1 MCGVLLQRGRV
12 LILSTLVPIF
22 VLFSNMESILIMFS
36 QDPLVA
42 KFAKQY
48 LMVAFPKLVLAGLM
62 DCHRRWLNSF
72 AKNHIPMICSLVSV
86 PFHYL
91 WCYIFVV
98 YFDLELV
105 GIGIAGAVSL
115 GIQNLFLQVYTYFSE
130 ELKYTATIFSPQV
143 YKKEEFKQFV
153 KVAMPSVFM
162 FWINWWIWEV
172 IVLITGTI
180 SVDDQATHILTMNIY
195 SLFMNWSFGFNQS
208 TCTLVGKRLGQ
219 RDVEGAKRVSTISYI
234 LTLVSF
240 IVGSMI
246 IYLKLLFFTSVLSEL
261 P

>member
-1 MCGVLLQRGRV
+1 M
-12 LILSTLVPIF
+12 TLVPII
-22 VLFSNMESILIMFS
+22 VLFSNMESILIMFK
-36 QDPLVA
+36 QDPIVA

-48 LMVAFPKLVLAGLM
+48 LMIAFPKLVFSGMM

-72 AKNHIPMICSLVSV
+72 AKNHIPMVCSLISV

-98 YFDLELV
+98 YFDLELT
-105 GIGIAGAVSL
+105 GIGIAGAISF
-115 GIQNLFLQVYTYFSE
+115 GIQNAFLILYTRQSQELNYKASMFCSQVC
-130 ELKYTATIFSPQV
+130 KP
-143 YKKEEFKQFV
+143 EEFKLYV

-180 SVDDQATHILTMNIY
+180 SVNDQATHIITMNIY
-195 SLFMNWSFGFNQS
+195 SLFMNMSFGFNQS

-219 RDVEGAKRVSTISYI
+219 RDVFGAKRVSCISYI
-234 LTLVSF
+234 LTAISFMIASLV
-240 IVGSMI
+240 
-246 IYLKLLFFTSVLSEL
+246 IYLKLLYFSSLLSEL

>member
-1 MCGVLLQRGRV
+1 
-12 LILSTLVPIF
+12 
-22 VLFSNMESILIMFS
+22 
-36 QDPLVA
+36 
-42 KFAKQY
+42 
-48 LMVAFPKLVLAGLM
+48 
-62 DCHRRWLNSF
+62 
-72 AKNHIPMICSLVSV
+72 
-86 PFHYL
+86 
-91 WCYIFVV
+91 
-98 YFDLELV
+98 
-105 GIGIAGAVSL
+105 
-115 GIQNLFLQVYTYFSE
+115 
-130 ELKYTATIFSPQV
+130 
-143 YKKEEFKQFV
+143 
-153 KVAMPSVFM
+153 MPSVFM

-219 RDVEGAKRVSTISYI
+219 RDVEGAKRVSRISYI